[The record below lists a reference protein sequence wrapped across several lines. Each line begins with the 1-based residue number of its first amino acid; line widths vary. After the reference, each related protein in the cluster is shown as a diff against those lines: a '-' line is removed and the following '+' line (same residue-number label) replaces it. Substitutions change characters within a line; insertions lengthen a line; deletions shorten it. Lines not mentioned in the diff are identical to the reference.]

1 MAERKQI
8 VQVTRT
14 PGGARVILADGSVL
28 DASAKQNDPQDLE
41 NLIENLDATRV
52 KLKPGAMLK

>member
-8 VQVTRT
+8 VRVTRT
-14 PGGARVILADGSVL
+14 PGGARVILADGSVF
-28 DASAKQNDPQDLE
+28 DAATKQNDPQDLE
-41 NLIENLDATRV
+41 NLIENLDATRI